1 MMAATA
7 LLAACTEAEL
17 VDGGIS
23 TQEGDMPV
31 KLSFIAPT
39 PDDGVATRST
49 ISGAETP
56 FTKVKMVCFAST
68 GYFLGIREADAT
80 AWDSNHEGTLT
91 GAVPAAT
98 TSVHFV
104 AGIGDV
110 DASALIGQQEATV
123 MHSATSP
130 FVSTVTDGMRYWG
143 HYKAATANEMGVWL
157 KNSSSK
163 LYFVRDRAQ
172 ITVVRD
178 GSLNPDITDIA
189 WTVVN
194 GLEKGYIAPYSSM
207 GEPFVVTGDVAD
219 PDVKT
224 TPFTS
229 ASRFNDITSWTEL
242 GQSQFIFDDRN
253 EAGTGRT
260 PLVIL
265 MRAKFNGGAYKYF
278 KAMLEDNHY
287 RQIRVTRNHRYT
299 VTLMDLEERICYDNV
314 ADALAGT
321 PVNGFL
327 KSIDERVPS
336 INYKQ
341 QRLVINEEQGTTL
354 MFSSGTDAVI
364 HFQLL
369 NPDGSA
375 VSTATATDF
384 FGEWL
389 EDENE
394 TAPYRDTD
402 VDMTYDATSGDGTM
416 TIHLATIDA
425 TLKKG
430 RLMLSYKEGHIRYLT
445 IYTHSEYTIEDVGTF
460 LTKTGGT
467 FNSKNVFKA
476 SFKIPDDYP
485 DALFPVKVRV
495 ATSTLRPFDDVNGTT
510 DNYKKFSV
518 IVGNTDNLTNSTIA
532 TDWNYNASTWGFW
545 YEYPIETRP
554 TDGEVTLYFQDVSAN
569 LKTVPSTVGL
579 FVDIDNCGIK
589 SGSIA
594 K

>member
-7 LLAACTEAEL
+7 FLAACTEAEL

-49 ISGAETP
+49 ISGTETP

-98 TSVHFV
+98 TSVHFI

-110 DASALIGQQEATV
+110 NPSELIGQQEATV

-143 HYKAATANEMGVWL
+143 HYKAATANAMGTWL
-157 KNSSSK
+157 KNSTSK

-172 ITVVRD
+172 ITVVR
-178 GSLNPDITDIA
+178 GGIEASITDIA

-194 GLEKGYIAPYSSM
+194 GLEKGYIAPYSST

-219 PDVKT
+219 PAVKT

-229 ASRFNDITSWTEL
+229 ASRFNDITNWTEL

-265 MRAKFNGGAYKYF
+265 MRAKFSGGAYKYF
-278 KAMLEDNHY
+278 KAMLEDDKY

-299 VTLMDLEERICYDNV
+299 VTLDDLEERVCYDSE
-314 ADALAGT
+314 AAALAGA

-327 KSIDERVPS
+327 KSIDERLPS

-354 MFSSGTDAVI
+354 MFSTGTEAVI

-369 NPDGSA
+369 NNDGSG

-394 TAPYRDTD
+394 TAPYSNTD
-402 VDMTYDATSGDGTM
+402 VDITYNPTSGDGTM

-425 TLKKG
+425 ALKKG

-445 IYTHSEYTIEDVGTF
+445 IYTHNNYTIEDAGTF

-467 FNSKNVFKA
+467 FNSHDVFKA

-485 DALFPVKVRV
+485 DALFPVRVRI
-495 ATSTLRPFDDVNGTT
+495 ATSTLRPFDDVNGAT

-518 IVGNTDNLTNSTIA
+518 IIGNTDNLTNSTIA
-532 TDWNYNASTWGFW
+532 TDWNYNASTWDFW

-554 TDGEVTLYFQDVSAN
+554 AGGVVNLYFEDVGDN
-569 LKTVPSTVGL
+569 LNTHPTTVGL

-594 K
+594 R